1 MSSTS
6 TGDLRPALTTLTE
19 EESMFREAVRDFA
32 QAEVAPRVHEM
43 DEKQEMDPALVE
55 QLFELGLMGIEIP
68 EAHGGTE
75 ASFFTS
81 ILVVEELSKVDPAVG
96 VLVDVQNTLVINA
109 FNRWASEAQKAEWFP
124 RLASDTVGAYALS
137 EAGSGSD
144 AFALACR
151 AEKDGDDYVLNGHKL
166 WITNGNEAEVFRFP
180 ARPEG
185 GGNAGGEA
193 LEVEIW
199 GDRVQAVAPHPEGDA
214 WLSDFLGAPV
224 RLVYQPDRSHR
235 PTDPHFA
242 PGAEVSL
249 ADGYPILVL
258 TRASLDE
265 LNRRLAESGSGPLP
279 MDRFRPNLVVEGPV
293 TPHAED
299 GWRRFQVGGV
309 AMAGV
314 KRCARCAV
322 TTVDPATGARGKE
335 PLRTL
340 AHYRRDLEGRVFFGQ
355 NVVPLGVG
363 AVAVGDRVELL
374 EEGWVGP

>member
-1 MSSTS
+1 M
-6 TGDLRPALTTLTE
+6 TGGSLRISRITL
-19 EESMFREAVRDFA
+19 FPVKGLAGV
-32 QAEVAPRVHEM
+32 EVAARRVGPR
-43 DEKQEMDPALVE
+43 
-55 QLFELGLMGIEIP
+55 GLEGDRRWMVVDAE
-68 EAHGGTE
+68 GT
-75 ASFFTS
+75 F
-81 ILVVEELSKVDPAVG
+81 LSQRTHPRM
-96 VLVDVQNTLVINA
+96 VLVQAALEPGADGG
-109 FNRWASEAQKAEWFP
+109 EWI
-124 RLASDTVGAYALS
+124 RLTRRG
-137 EAGSGSD
+137 GG
-144 AFALACR
+144 
-151 AEKDGDDYVLNGHKL
+151 AEKGGGPPRGDGAEIGDEAEGR
-166 WITNGNEAEVFRFP
+166 NEAEVFRFP

-185 GGNAGGEA
+185 GGNAGGEE

-242 PGAEVSL
+242 PGAEVSM

-293 TPHAED
+293 APHAED

-322 TTVDPATGARGKE
+322 TTVDPATAERGKE

-340 AHYRRDLEGRVFFGQ
+340 AHYRRDPEGRVFFGQ